1 MAAEAL
7 DALLLI
13 PLLTFL
19 LARRLC
25 TGGTGGLGSLG
36 GSTGTGGIRITFVS
50 PVQVHHPRTTVG
62 ALGPLSLELIFSKLN
77 REAFPKSSP
86 SIKPLYFGLHDASAT
101 PLFTNVA
108 HPRSPRSSQR
118 NIATVMFRATRNQ
131 KPSLRQ
137 RVPACWCKRFWLFV

>member
-13 PLLTFL
+13 PLLPFL

-118 NIATVMFRATRNQ
+118 YTKLV
-131 KPSLRQ
+131 LR
-137 RVPACWCKRFWLFV
+137 WLNGRPRPQH